1 MIRRIVLIF
10 AILVVSASAFV
21 APTSR
26 NAGELKKRRGERDG
40 NGAFRSKFGAGG
52 MPPPAAT
59 TERFSAWILDY
70 GQAQRAS
77 FPDTVQS

>member
-26 NAGELKKRRGERDG
+26 NAGELKKKERRKPWKWSISVE
-40 NGAFRSKFGAGG
+40 
-52 MPPPAAT
+52 
-59 TERFSAWILDY
+59 
-70 GQAQRAS
+70 
-77 FPDTVQS
+77 V